1 MRNFFLSEIG
11 FLVRVLMIHY
21 VIKTLYKV
29 KGCCYNSVIF
39 DDISHVSV
47 FEKYNLSGF
56 AFRKMK
62 HSLFFLGI
70 SGNPIIVDYVK
81 MSGLSQRT
89 GSVIYSPLE
98 PWVPAIKD

>member
-1 MRNFFLSEIG
+1 VRYFFLSEIRL
-11 FLVRVLMIHY
+11 LVWVLMVHY

-29 KGCCYNSVIF
+29 KGCCYYSVIF
-39 DDISHVSV
+39 DEISHVSV

-62 HSLFFLGI
+62 HFLFFLGI

-81 MSGLSQRT
+81 MSCLSQRT
-89 GSVIYSPLE
+89 GSVIYGPFE